1 MKTRC
6 IKSFCAILGYHLIK
20 REILLKLKIASRFK
34 TKQQNVSQWDKK
46 EKKIHSPADL
56 LKQAKHMYSETAAH
70 FALMR
75 RTGLDSRL

>member
-46 EKKIHSPADL
+46 EKKSIL
-56 LKQAKHMYSETAAH
+56 QLIY
-70 FALMR
+70 
-75 RTGLDSRL
+75 